1 MDVNQFQSIVNFI
14 WSVADDLLRDVY
26 TKSKYRDIILPMTI
40 IRRIDALLEPK
51 KDEAI
56 KIYNQYK
63 DQIQNLDTFPI
74 VKELWG
80 GELIILNLPCK
91 LF

>member
-74 VKELWG
+74 IKELWG
-80 GELIILNLPCK
+80 GGGD
-91 LF
+91 